1 MDHADPAWPEGAA
14 GPPEVGAMRHGC
26 RSLVPVA
33 LAGALLF
40 GGCTEEPRVSLGPSA
55 DELRRDIA
63 AYVDDTGLDDVRAV
77 LVLVGDRVL
86 VEEYYDATADDYRN
100 VFSVTKSVLSTL
112 VGIAVGEGLLDPTS
126 TLRELLP
133 DHAGDMTPDVAATTL
148 ERLLTMTGGFSD
160 TLTGDPE
167 DLFHQPDWVAAS
179 LESHVGDRSFRY
191 TDRGTHLIAAALA
204 RATGR
209 SVLDYAREKLFDP
222 LGVDTEPA
230 AEPSPS
236 PDFFTEYDAAGFA
249 WPVDPQG
256 LHHGWGNLK
265 LRPRDLAA
273 LGSLYLHGGTVDRA
287 QVVPALWTRDATSMH
302 VPAEGTAEGY
312 GYLWWVGPLDDS
324 PAYMAVGYGGQLVA
338 VVPDRKLVVVVS
350 THVGEH
356 STVSDSATTYLVDAI
371 IAPAV
376 RRRR

>member
-1 MDHADPAWPEGAA
+1 MRWPD
-14 GPPEVGAMRHGC
+14 R
-26 RSLVPVA
+26 A
-33 LAGALLF
+33 LLPLLLALFLSAGA
-40 GGCTEEPRVSLGPSA
+40 CTDSA
-55 DELRRDIA
+55 APPQTDADALRTDIA
-63 AYVDDTGLDDVRAV
+63 AYLDDTALYDVRAV
-77 LVLVGDRVL
+77 LVVVGDRTL
-86 VEEYYDATADDYRN
+86 VEEYYGATSDDYRN

-112 VGIAVGEGLLDPTS
+112 VGIAVDEGLLDLTS

-133 DHAGDMTPDVAATTL
+133 DYAGDMTPDVAATTL

-167 DLFHQPDWVAAS
+167 DLFPRPDWVAAS
-179 LESHVGDRSFRY
+179 LESHVGGRSFRY

-236 PDFFTEYDAAGFA
+236 ADFFTEYDAAGFA

-273 LGSLYLHGGTVDRA
+273 LGNLYLHGGTVGGA

-302 VPAEGTAEGY
+302 VAAGGTTDGY

-338 VVPDRKLVVVVS
+338 VVPDRELVVVVS
-350 THVGEH
+350 THVGDH

-376 RRRR
+376 RSRR